1 MSEKRYVGLAEFAR
15 LIGVNKNGSQYVRQ
29 LVVRGHIVREKDG
42 TIDTHKGKNSAYLL
56 SRKNKI
62 TSEPEKSVEKSSNV
76 KNTEPGG
83 LKLEFNAD
91 GSIDVTKLVAYTLN
105 DLKTIEDIRLKQA
118 NVRLKELEESKLRG
132 KFMDADDAA
141 NALLLFAQTFMRS
154 ISDSMNA
161 WVLDVVHRNKLP
173 KTELAKLTGEYR
185 SLINNSYDEAIAS
198 AEEKMEQSKSK
209 TSINEHIQQTET
221 DED

>member
-62 TSEPEKSVEKSSNV
+62 VSEPEKSVNV
-76 KNTEPGG
+76 KDPEPSG

-173 KTELAKLTGEYR
+173 KAELAKLTGEYR